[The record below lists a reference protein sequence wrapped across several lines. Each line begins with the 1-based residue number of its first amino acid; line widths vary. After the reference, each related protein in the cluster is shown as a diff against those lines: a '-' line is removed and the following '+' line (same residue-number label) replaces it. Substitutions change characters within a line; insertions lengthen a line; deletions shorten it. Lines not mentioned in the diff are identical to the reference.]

1 MITTLKR
8 KVYPKPGLLL
18 ILFLFFSTAAGAQN
32 LDTLYVQFDFDKSIL
47 TDRGKQSIDS
57 FVSRIMQAGF
67 VKNIH
72 LTGHTDSV
80 GNLGYNDT
88 LSVMRVFAIKDYLYT
103 KGATDKLITQQIG
116 WGKRKPL
123 FDNST
128 EENRWLNRRVE
139 IVITSIPKVRPTP
152 GVTTAQ
158 PEKQAETKKAQKTI
172 VQKPPPKPK
181 EFATI
186 YDFVKDTDTKTGDN
200 IVLKNL
206 NFIGGRHFPINAS
219 FKTLEELLQVMR
231 DVPTLNIEIQG
242 HICCEVNG
250 GDGIDTDTGTRDLS
264 VQRAKFVYEYLKG
277 NGVNAER
284 MHYTGFG
291 SSRKLFVE
299 ELNEAQQLAN
309 RRVEIK
315 ILSK

>member
-1 MITTLKR
+1 MKAMPSTKLF
-8 KVYPKPGLLL
+8 LSCCLL
-18 ILFLFFSTAAGAQN
+18 ILSCCTITTARAQN
-32 LDTLYVQFDFDKSIL
+32 MDTLYVLFDFDQSVL

-57 FVSRIMQAGF
+57 FFSKIMQSGF

-72 LTGHTDSV
+72 LTGHTDSI
-80 GNLGYNDT
+80 GDNGYNDT
-88 LSVMRVFAIKDYLYT
+88 LSVMRVFAIKDYLYE

-128 EENRWLNRRVE
+128 EQNRWMNRRVE
-139 IVITSIPKVRPTP
+139 IVISSIPKVRPNPTASLPPQPAKPSTVAVKTP
-152 GVTTAQ
+152 T
-158 PEKQAETKKAQKTI
+158 
-172 VQKPPPKPK
+172 QKPPPNPK
-181 EFATI
+181 TFNTI
-186 YDFVKDTDTKTGDN
+186 YDFVRDADTKKGDSL
-200 IVLKNL
+200 VLKNL

-231 DVPTLNIEIQG
+231 DIATLKIEIQG

-250 GDGIDTDTGTRDLS
+250 GDAIDTDTGTRDLS
-264 VQRAKFVYEYLKG
+264 IQRAKFVYEYLKG
-277 NGVNAER
+277 NGIGADR
-284 MHYTGFG
+284 MQYKGFG
-291 SSRKLFVE
+291 SSKKLFVE

>member
-1 MITTLKR
+1 MIAILRRTFYL
-8 KVYPKPGLLL
+8 KPGLFF
-18 ILFLFFSTAAGAQN
+18 ILCICCMVNTKAQT

-57 FVSRIMQAGF
+57 FFSKIMQVAF
-67 VKNIH
+67 IKNIH

-88 LSVMRVFAIKDYLYT
+88 LSVMRVFAIKDYLYE

-139 IVITSIPKVRPTP
+139 IVISSIPKVRPTP
-152 GVTTAQ
+152 AVTTAPPVTQ
-158 PEKQAETKKAQKTI
+158 PEKKATKTVA
-172 VQKPPPKPK
+172 QKPPPKPK
-181 EFATI
+181 DFATI
-186 YDFVKDTDTKTGDN
+186 YDFVKDTDTKTGDS

-206 NFIGGRHFPINAS
+206 NFIGGRHFPINSS

-231 DVPTLNIEIQG
+231 DIPTLKIEIHG

-250 GDGIDTDTGTRDLS
+250 GDAIDADTGTRDLS
-264 VQRAKFVYEYLKG
+264 IQRAKFVYDYLRG
-277 NGVNAER
+277 NGIGETR
-284 MHYTGFG
+284 MQYKGFG
-291 SSRKLFVE
+291 SSKKLFIE

>member
-1 MITTLKR
+1 MITTLQR
-8 KVYPKPGLLL
+8 KFYPKPGFIL
-18 ILFLFFSTAAGAQN
+18 ILFLFFSAGAGAQN

-47 TDRGKQSIDS
+47 TERGKQSIDS
-57 FVSRIMQAGF
+57 FFSRIMQSGF

-88 LSVMRVFAIKDYLYT
+88 LSVMRVFAIKDYLYL

-123 FDNST
+123 FDNTT

-152 GVTTAQ
+152 TVSTA
-158 PEKQAETKKAQKTI
+158 PPVKKAETKTPKTAE
-172 VQKPPPKPK
+172 QKPPPKPK

-186 YDFVKDTDTKTGDN
+186 YDFVKDADTKTGDS
-200 IVLKNL
+200 IIIKNL
-206 NFIGGRHFPINAS
+206 NFIGGRHYPINTS
-219 FKTLEELLQVMR
+219 FKALEELLQVMR
-231 DVPTLNIEIQG
+231 DIPTLHIEIQG
-242 HICCEVNG
+242 HICCEKNG
-250 GDGIDTDTGTRDLS
+250 GDAVDTDTGTRDLS

-277 NGVNAER
+277 NGIGAER

-291 SSRKLFVE
+291 SGRKLFVE
-299 ELNEAQQLAN
+299 EINEAQQLAN

>member
-1 MITTLKR
+1 MIAALRIKF
-8 KVYPKPGLLL
+8 LL
-18 ILFLFFSTAAGAQN
+18 IPGFFFLSLCFAIKAEAQN

-47 TDRGKQSIDS
+47 TERGKQSIDS
-57 FVSRIMQAGF
+57 IFSKIMQSGF

-72 LTGHTDSV
+72 LTGHTDSI
-80 GNLGYNDT
+80 GNNGYNDT
-88 LSVMRVFAIKDYLYT
+88 LSVMRVFAIKEYLYQ

-123 FDNST
+123 FDNTT

-139 IVITSIPKVRPTP
+139 IIISSIPKVRPTA
-152 GVTTAQ
+152 TTVSPP
-158 PEKQAETKKAQKTI
+158 PEKQKPAPPVA
-172 VQKPPPKPK
+172 VQPKVPPKPK

-186 YDFVKDTDTKTGDN
+186 YDFVKDTDTRKGDSL
-200 IVLKNL
+200 VLKNL

-231 DVPTLNIEIQG
+231 DVPTLKIEIQG
-242 HICCEVNG
+242 HICCEVG
-250 GDGIDTDTGTRDLS
+250 GRDAVDTDTGTRDLS
-264 VQRAKFVYEYLKG
+264 IQRARFVYDYLKG
-277 NGVNAER
+277 NGVSADR
-284 MHYTGFG
+284 MQYRGFG
-291 SSRKLFVE
+291 SSKKLFEE

>member
-1 MITTLKR
+1 MITTLQR
-8 KVYPKPGLLL
+8 KFYPKPGLSL
-18 ILFLFFSTAAGAQN
+18 ILFLFFCAVANAQN
-32 LDTLYVQFDFDKSIL
+32 LDTLYVQFDFDKSVL

-57 FVSRIMQAGF
+57 FFSKILQSGF
-67 VKNIH
+67 IKNIH

-80 GNLGYNDT
+80 GNNGYNDT
-88 LSVMRVFAIKDYLYT
+88 LSVMRVFAVKDYLYQ

-139 IVITSIPKVRPTP
+139 IAITSIPKVRPTP
-152 GVTTAQ
+152 AASAS
-158 PEKQAETKKAQKTI
+158 PPAKKPETKATGTI
-172 VQKPPPKPK
+172 AQKPPPAPK
-181 EFATI
+181 EHATI
-186 YDFVKDTDTKTGDN
+186 YDFVKDSDTKTGDS

-206 NFIGGRHFPINAS
+206 NFLGGRHFPINTS
-219 FKTLEELLQVMR
+219 YKTLEELLQVMR
-231 DVPTLNIEIQG
+231 DVPTLKIEIQG
-242 HICCEVNG
+242 HICCEKNG
-250 GDGIDTDTGTRDLS
+250 GDAIDADTGTRDLS
-264 VQRAKFVYEYLKG
+264 IQRAKFVYEYLKG
-277 NGVNAER
+277 NGITAER
-284 MHYTGFG
+284 MQYRGFG
-291 SSRKLFVE
+291 SGRKLFVE